1 MHRWIVTA
9 LALLL
14 SGWSAFAQAQDYPVR
29 TIRAITNLSAG
40 GLSDIFMRALGEEL
54 HKRWGQ
60 PIIVE
65 NRPGG
70 AYNIGARACQ
80 DAAPDGYTICILL
93 SDAVVYNPHLY
104 KSLPFD
110 ERGIQPVMNLF
121 YLIQTLAVNSAL
133 QVKTIDELV
142 AYARAKPK
150 TLS

>member
-1 MHRWIVTA
+1 MERLGEEMMHRRIIVA
-9 LALLL
+9 FAALLSSL
-14 SGWSAFAQAQDYPVR
+14 PVCVRAQDFTAR
-29 TIRAITNLSAG
+29 TIRAITHLSAG

-93 SDAVVYNPHLY
+93 SDAVVYNPHLHRVCR
-104 KSLPFD
+104 STSRPSS
-110 ERGIQPVMNLF
+110 R
-121 YLIQTLAVNSAL
+121 
-133 QVKTIDELV
+133 
-142 AYARAKPK
+142 R
-150 TLS
+150 